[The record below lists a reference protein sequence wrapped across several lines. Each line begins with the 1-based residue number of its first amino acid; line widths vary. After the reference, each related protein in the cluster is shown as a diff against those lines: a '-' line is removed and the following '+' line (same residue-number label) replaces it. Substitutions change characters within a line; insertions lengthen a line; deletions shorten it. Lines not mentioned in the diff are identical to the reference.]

1 MAKRYGRGVGMKVGN
16 LVKVPGYQ
24 LKRKFWEDFK
34 GRGIGII
41 LEVTPYSVHVR
52 WSNGEEL
59 AHSKMGVTQHFEVV
73 A

>member
-1 MAKRYGRGVGMKVGN
+1 MKVGN
-16 LVKVPGYQ
+16 LVKVPEWQ
-24 LKRKFWEDFK
+24 SKRKFWEDFA
-34 GRGIGII
+34 GRGIGIV

>member
-1 MAKRYGRGVGMKVGN
+1 MKVGS
-16 LVKVPGYQ
+16 LVKVPEWQ
-24 LKRKFWEDFK
+24 TKREYWEEFK
-34 GRGIGII
+34 GRGIGVV
-41 LEVTPYSVHVR
+41 LEVTADSVHVR

>member
-1 MAKRYGRGVGMKVGN
+1 MKVGS
-16 LVKVPGYQ
+16 LVKVPEWQ
-24 LKRKFWEDFK
+24 AKREYWQDFK
-34 GRGIGII
+34 DRGIGIV
-41 LEVTPYSVHVR
+41 LEITPYSVHVL

>member
-1 MAKRYGRGVGMKVGN
+1 MKVGS
-16 LVKVPGYQ
+16 LVKVPEWQ

-34 GRGIGII
+34 GRGIGVV
-41 LEVTPYSVHVR
+41 LDVTPYSVHVR

-59 AHSKMGVTQHFEVV
+59 SHSKIGVTDKFEVL

>member
-1 MAKRYGRGVGMKVGN
+1 MKAGN
-16 LVKVPGYQ
+16 LVKVPEWQ
-24 LKRKFWEDFK
+24 TKREYWEDFK
-34 GRGIGII
+34 GSGIGIV

-59 AHSKMGVTQHFEVV
+59 AHSRMGVTQHFEVV

>member
-1 MAKRYGRGVGMKVGN
+1 VKVGS
-16 LVKVPGYQ
+16 LVKVPEWQ
-24 LKRKFWEDFK
+24 LKRKYWEEFK
-34 GRGIGII
+34 SRGIGIV

-59 AHSKMGVTQHFEVV
+59 AHSKMGVTDKFEVV